1 MAVSARVETKID
13 QLLDHA
19 KRAEAHTDRALSW
32 VQSTPVTLVI
42 VTAVL
47 VAVFWLGLQF

>member
-1 MAVSARVETKID
+1 MAVSQRVEAKID
-13 QLLDHA
+13 ALVAHA
-19 KRAEAHTDRALSW
+19 KRAEARTDRALSW

-42 VTAVL
+42 VAAVL